1 MNLRDFYANVR
12 NTLATIEKPFVVLV
26 SKITPD
32 GGKAGVMTLVKR
44 ETAARLIVE
53 DRAHLATDEESD
65 SYFSDESAKRNQ
77 AEMERR
83 FNSTRLGFNSGEI
96 VEQFCDI
103 QGELPRISKS
113 KTLK

>member
-12 NTLATIEKPFVVLV
+12 NTLAMIEKPFVVLV
-26 SKITPD
+26 SKITTD

-53 DRAHLATDEESD
+53 DRARLATEEESD
-65 SYFSDESAKRNQ
+65 SYFSDEKDKRNQ

-83 FNSTRLGFNSGEI
+83 FHSTRLGFSAGEI
-96 VEQFCDI
+96 VEQFCHI
-103 QGELPRISKS
+103 QGELPQATK
-113 KTLK
+113 LKPLE

>member
-26 SKITPD
+26 SKNTPD
-32 GGKAGVMTLVKR
+32 GGKAGVLTLVKK

-53 DRAHLATDEESD
+53 DRARLASDEESD
-65 SYFSDESAKRNQ
+65 SYFSNENAKRNQ

-83 FNSTRLGFNSGEI
+83 FSSTRLGFN
-96 VEQFCDI
+96 
-103 QGELPRISKS
+103 
-113 KTLK
+113 